1 MPDMSV
7 ADLHTASCDIKIKR
21 QRHLLRFKPGL
32 REVLFS
38 PVELLC
44 SAAGRSAAL
53 RGCTTPLVFRWWWL
67 RSPCNKRPKML
78 TSFNLVNLTCTVT
91 KWFSSGAKIHRASQN
106 ESGWISKVTRLQ
118 LALFLFYLFSF
129 PTFARISGSRS
140 LLESVGRVSLSLAI
154 KASKPN
160 RGDSI
165 MTGSHRDSLLT
176 PGFYGL

>member
-1 MPDMSV
+1 MSTVKIQMPDMSV
-7 ADLHTASCDIKIKR
+7 ADLHTASCDLKIKR

-78 TSFNLVNLTCTVT
+78 TSFNLVNLTRTVT

-118 LALFLFYLFSF
+118 LALFLFDLFPLLPGYQEVAVYWSQLAGYHYLW
-129 PTFARISGSRS
+129 
-140 LLESVGRVSLSLAI
+140 LLKPPSQIEATVLWPVHTEI
-154 KASKPN
+154 AS
-160 RGDSI
+160 
-165 MTGSHRDSLLT
+165 
-176 PGFYGL
+176 